1 MEAQISTNTLSLRR
15 IMTRIKKLHPGKM
28 SFRWKKSQKP
38 GRKDEANLISPIPK
52 RESPKKRMIASME
65 T

>member
-1 MEAQISTNTLSLRR
+1 
-15 IMTRIKKLHPGKM
+15 MTRIKKLHPGKM

-52 RESPKKRMIASME
+52 REPPKMKMIASME
-65 T
+65 I